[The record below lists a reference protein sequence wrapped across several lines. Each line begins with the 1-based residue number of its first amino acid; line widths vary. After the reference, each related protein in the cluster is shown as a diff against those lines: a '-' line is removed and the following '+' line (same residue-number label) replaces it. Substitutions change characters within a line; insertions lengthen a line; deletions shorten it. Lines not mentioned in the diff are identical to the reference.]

1 MKKWL
6 VVGLSRLFVF
16 IILLA
21 FIVGIASIGAY
32 SKYQAAL
39 GLTAKPIASSLGADH
54 TFVFEKGS
62 SLDDLLSVIA
72 SQQPELDQLDQRL
85 IQFFSRFNGQAMRLK
100 AGRYAWYDDNNATVY
115 TIRDVI
121 DHIVSGDTK
130 ASSLTIPEGITIAEF
145 RQRVYERSDIQH
157 ITRDLSDE
165 AFIALFSDEYEHPEG
180 LFLADTY
187 FYDFDSTDKALF
199 QRAYDELQQVLGE
212 VWAQRDESIDLTTP
226 YEALIMASL
235 IEKETALDAERG
247 EISGVFH
254 RRLHKGMRLQTD
266 PAVIYGLGD
275 DYQGKLF
282 KSDLKN
288 DTPYNTYRRHGLT
301 PTPIAVVGRDSLVAA
316 VNPEAGESLYFV
328 ADGQGGHRFAK
339 TLEEHNANVRTY
351 RAAVKQ

>member
-6 VVGLSRLFVF
+6 LISLSRLFVL
-16 IILLA
+16 IVLLA
-21 FIVGIASIGAY
+21 SIAGIASIWAY
-32 SKYQAAL
+32 SKYQTAL
-39 GLTAKPIASSLGADH
+39 DLSAKPIVNSLGGDY

-62 SLDDLLSVIA
+62 SLDDLLSTIA
-72 SQQPELDQLDQRL
+72 LQQPELDQLDQKL
-85 IQFFSRFNGQAMRLK
+85 IQLFSRFNGQAMQLK
-100 AGRYAWYDDNNATVY
+100 AGRYAWYDDSTAAVY

-130 ASSLTIPEGITIAEF
+130 ASSLTVPEGITVAEF
-145 RQRVYERSDIQH
+145 RKRVYERSDIQH
-157 ITRDLSDE
+157 LTLDLSDE

-199 QRAYDELQQVLGE
+199 QRAYDELQQALGE
-212 VWAQRDESIDLTTP
+212 EWAQRDESIDLASP

-254 RRLHKGMRLQTD
+254 RRLNKGMRLQTD

-275 DYQGKLF
+275 RYRGKLF

-301 PTPIAVVGRDSLVAA
+301 PTPIALVGRDSLSAA

-328 ADGQGGHRFAK
+328 ADGQGGHRFAD
-339 TLEEHNANVRTY
+339 TLDEHNANVRAY
-351 RAAVKQ
+351 RSTIKQ